1 MSIETIW
8 EDFTSSEKHLFQK
21 SCRRLLKQTFLVRDK
36 DEDYKKMYYFVAKRQ
51 EVFEQYFSFIG
62 FDIVLDRENGVVMLR
77 NSAEFGENG
86 KLQGNRLALKKAESL
101 VLCCLW
107 TLYVDRLRS
116 GSLAQTITVSITDLG
131 FTLDKYGLKEPLD
144 KTLMANI
151 LKLFSRYNLIE
162 VKGKVGEPD
171 CLIRLYASLQF
182 ALDTEEFKKF
192 VEVTEKKMMEKED
205 TETEEDADDAE

>member
-62 FDIVLDRENGVVMLR
+62 FDIVLDRENG
-77 NSAEFGENG
+77 

-107 TLYVDRLRS
+107 TLYLDRLRS

-131 FTLDKYGLKEPLD
+131 FTLEKYGLKEPLD

-192 VEVTEKKMMEKED
+192 VEVTEKRMMEKED

>member
-1 MSIETIW
+1 M
-8 EDFTSSEKHLFQK
+8 
-21 SCRRLLKQTFLVRDK
+21 
-36 DEDYKKMYYFVAKRQ
+36 
-51 EVFEQYFSFIG
+51 
-62 FDIVLDRENGVVMLR
+62 LDRENGVVMLR

-131 FTLDKYGLKEPLD
+131 FTLEKYGLKEPLD

-171 CLIRLYASLQF
+171 CLIRL
-182 ALDTEEFKKF
+182 
-192 VEVTEKKMMEKED
+192 
-205 TETEEDADDAE
+205 